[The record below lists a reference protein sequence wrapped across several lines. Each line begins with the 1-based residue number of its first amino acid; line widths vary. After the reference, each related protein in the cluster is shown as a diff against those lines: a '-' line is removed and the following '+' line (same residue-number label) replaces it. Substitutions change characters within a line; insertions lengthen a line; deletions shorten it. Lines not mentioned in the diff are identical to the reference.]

1 MSESRQLWTV
11 LSMLEWATDYFEQKG
26 VSSSRLSIEWILA
39 DVLEVKRLDIYLQFD
54 RPLSEDELNKIRLLV
69 KRRAQHEPL
78 QYLTGQTDFIN
89 SVIKVSPGVLIP
101 RVETEQLVEIL
112 LEEFKSQKN
121 QPLKLLDIGTGSGCI
136 PVSIKKEYESWN
148 CTGLDISPDA
158 LEVARQNAEFN
169 NVEVSFVRGDI
180 EKLEQLG
187 AENHQEWDIV
197 ISNPPYITPA
207 EKKEMDEQVLKYEPG
222 LALFHKSPLGL
233 YKNIIE
239 FSASANATLFLECN
253 DKLAHQICEIT
264 EQFYR
269 EVKLLEDL
277 DGNDRFI
284 IAAKPF

>member
-1 MSESRQLWTV
+1 
-11 LSMLEWATDYFEQKG
+11 MLEWATDYFEEKG
-26 VSSSRLSIEWILA
+26 VPSSRLSIEWILA
-39 DVLEVKRLDIYLQFD
+39 DVLEIKRLDIYLQFD
-54 RPLSEDELNKIRLLV
+54 RPLSEDELNKIRPMV

-78 QYLTGQTDFIN
+78 QYITGQTDFIN

-112 LEEFKSQKN
+112 LEEYKSQKN

-158 LEVARQNAEFN
+158 LEIARQNAEFN
-169 NVEVSFVRGDI
+169 NVDVSFVRGDI
-180 EKLEQLG
+180 DKLEQLK
-187 AENHQEWDIV
+187 AVNHQEWDII
-197 ISNPPYITPA
+197 ISNPPYITPS
-207 EKKEMDEQVLKYEPG
+207 EKKEMDKQVLKYEPG
-222 LALFHKSPLGL
+222 LALFHESPLGL

-239 FSASANATLFLECN
+239 FSASAKASLFLECN
-253 DKLAHQICEIT
+253 DKLAHQIREVT

-284 IAAKPF
+284 IASKSY